1 MNDERRQTLTRV
13 DVIDGLRELVAELRA
28 AGAPARIQ
36 IVGGAAITLTLNA
49 DRVATV
55 DIDGPLDPAEPI
67 LAAARRLA
75 DQHGWR
81 QDWIND
87 AAKIFVP
94 TGFGQR
100 APEWITIHDDG
111 GVHVQIATPE
121 TLLAMKLHAAQR
133 RGNREVADLAVLL
146 PTCRITS
153 EQEAEQLYESYYPGD
168 AFTERTAQ
176 LVQRILDRGAAA
188 PTPPPIPTLS

>member
-1 MNDERRQTLTRV
+1 MSDERRQTLTRA
-13 DVIDGLRELVAELRA
+13 DVIDGLRELVAQLRD
-28 AGAPARIQ
+28 AGAPARMQ
-36 IVGGAAITLTLNA
+36 IVGGAAIALTLNA

-67 LAAARRLA
+67 LAVARRLA

-100 APEWITIHDDG
+100 AAEWITIHDDG
-111 GVHVQIATPE
+111 VVHVQIATPE

-133 RGNREVADLAVLL
+133 RGNREAADLTVLL
-146 PTCRITS
+146 PTCGVTS
-153 EQEAEQLYESYYPGD
+153 EVDAEQLYESYYPGD
-168 AFTERTAQ
+168 TFTARTAE
-176 LVQRILDRGAAA
+176 LVQRILDRGLAA
-188 PTPPPIPTLS
+188 PAPPTVPRLS